1 MPPETSDTRA
11 YTVLNVGG
19 VPEHFNAPWYI
30 ATTRSD
36 FHARPYSVR
45 WTNFPGGTGAM
56 CAALEDG
63 SLDVAVL
70 LADGIVAS
78 ILAGNTARIIGTYV
92 DSPLYWGIHVHADSA
107 HQTPEDLAGAPFAI
121 SRFGSGSHLM
131 TYVEAH
137 ARGWLADHDPDFVP
151 VGGLEGARG
160 ALADGSAHG
169 FLWERLM
176 TRPLI
181 DSGEWRQIGV
191 RPSPWPAFLIAARP
205 EIIDAHGELLHD
217 MLTVVARRCHEMKAD
232 RDATV
237 SYVSTTFGLEPERV
251 GPWLDETRW
260 RCAPE
265 VSGLAL
271 EQAID
276 MLHRVGVTDR
286 VVSPEALVSS
296 EVCELGD
303 VLPEALYDVRVGGVR
318 DALARAGHASGA
330 LTYDQLNVLGDLER
344 YYDYGTESCRVAAR
358 TLGLERD
365 RRVLEVG
372 SRAGA
377 AARFIAH
384 EYGCTITG
392 VEIQPALNAAAREL
406 TSRCGMDD
414 RVDFMTGDVAS
425 LSLPQGAFDHLVSLT
440 VMTHLPE
447 RDAAWSSCHAALT
460 PGGTFFIEDLVLLAP
475 LDDGQLALAR
485 DVLDAPN
492 LVSSREYVAE
502 LERADFVD
510 VLAQDLTSEWTTW
523 SAERHAQF
531 VSERARHV
539 RVHGATL
546 YDSRERF
553 LRVTR
558 DLFALG
564 VLGGARFTG
573 RRRGLLEA
581 RLMTARSNDGSVE

>member
-1 MPPETSDTRA
+1 
-11 YTVLNVGG
+11 VGG
-19 VPEHFNAPWYI
+19 VPEHFNAPWNV

-56 CAALEDG
+56 CAALQDG

-78 ILAGNTARIIGTYV
+78 ILSGNPARIIGTYV
-92 DSPLYWGIHVHADSA
+92 DSPLYWGIHVHADSPHRA
-107 HQTPEDLAGAPFAI
+107 PEDLAGLPFAI

-137 ARGWLADHDPDFVP
+137 ARGWLDDHDPEFVP

-160 ALADGSAHG
+160 ALAQGDAHG

-176 TRPLI
+176 TRPLV

-205 EIIDAHGELLHD
+205 EVIDAHGDLLAD

-232 RDATV
+232 RDATI
-237 SYVSTTFGLEPERV
+237 SYVAATFGLEPERV

-265 VSGLAL
+265 VSSLAL

-286 VVSPEALVSS
+286 VVPPEALVATQI
-296 EVCELGD
+296 CELGD

-330 LTYDQLNVLGDLER
+330 LTYEQLNVLGDLER
-344 YYDYGTESCRVAAR
+344 FYDYGTESCRVAAD
-358 TLGLERD
+358 TLGLEPG

-377 AARFIAH
+377 AARFLAH
-384 EYGCTITG
+384 EHGCLVTG
-392 VEIQPALNAAAREL
+392 VELQPALNAAAREL
-406 TSRCGMDD
+406 TARCGMDD
-414 RVDFMTGDVAS
+414 RVDFLTGDVSSIAI
-425 LSLPQGAFDHLVSLT
+425 PQAAFDHLVSLT
-440 VMTHLPE
+440 VMTHLPT
-447 RDAAWSSCHAALT
+447 RDAAWASCHEALT
-460 PGGTFFIEDLVLLAP
+460 PGGTFFVEDLVLLGA
-475 LDDGQLALAR
+475 LDDDQLALAR

-492 LVSSREYVAE
+492 LVSAADYVAE
-502 LERADFVD
+502 LERAGFVD
-510 VLAQDLTSEWTTW
+510 VHAQDLTPEWITW

-531 VSERARHV
+531 ASERARHV
-539 RVHGATL
+539 RVHGASL

-573 RRRGLLEA
+573 RRLGALEA
-581 RLMTARSNDGSVE
+581 HLVRSRAPLDSVQ